1 MAIPL
6 ITGPDGAAAPSQPTQ
21 ARRADPPAKPAADA
35 PSRPDR
41 EQVQEVARQ
50 LQHVAGPVAQNL
62 QFMVDGETGKTV
74 IRVVDGATKEVIRQ
88 IPNEEVLAIARAMDR
103 LQGLLLKG
111 KA

>member
-1 MAIPL
+1 MAIPQ
-6 ITGPDGAAAPSQPTQ
+6 ISGPGSISQPTQ
-21 ARRADPPAKPAADA
+21 TKRSDPPAKPASE
-35 PSRPDR
+35 PSPRPDR
-41 EQVQEVARQ
+41 EQVQEVVRQ
-50 LQHVAGPVAQNL
+50 LQRVAEPVAQNL

>member
-1 MAIPL
+1 MAIPQ
-6 ITGPDGAAAPSQPTQ
+6 ISGPGSISQPTQ
-21 ARRADPPAKPAADA
+21 TRRSDPPAKPAAESP
-35 PSRPDR
+35 PSLAR
-41 EQVQEVARQ
+41 EQVQEVVRQ
-50 LQHVAGPVAQNL
+50 LQRVSEPVAQNL

>member
-1 MAIPL
+1 MAIPQ
-6 ITGPDGAAAPSQPTQ
+6 ISGPGSISQPTQ
-21 ARRADPPAKPAADA
+21 TKRSDPPAKPASEPA
-35 PSRPDR
+35 SRPER

-50 LQHVAGPVAQNL
+50 LQRVAEPVAQNL

>member
-6 ITGPDGAAAPSQPTQ
+6 INGPNTPSPTGQVKRPEAVAP
-21 ARRADPPAKPAADA
+21 RPAPE
-35 PSRPDR
+35 PSDSPSE
-41 EQVQEVARQ
+41 EQVREITRQ
-50 LQHVAGPVAQNL
+50 LQRATESVAQNL

-88 IPNEEVLAIARAMDR
+88 IPSEEVLAIARAMDR

>member
-1 MAIPL
+1 MAIPQ
-6 ITGPDGAAAPSQPTQ
+6 ISGPGTVAQTTQ
-21 ARRADPPAKPAADA
+21 AKRAEPPAKPASESA
-35 PSRPDR
+35 PRPDR

-50 LQHVAGPVAQNL
+50 LQRVAEPVAQNL

-88 IPNEEVLAIARAMDR
+88 IPNEEVLAIAQAMDR

>member
-1 MAIPL
+1 MAIPQ
-6 ITGPDGAAAPSQPTQ
+6 ISGPGTVTQPTQ
-21 ARRADPPAKPAADA
+21 TKRSDPPAKPASESA
-35 PSRPDR
+35 PRPDR

-50 LQHVAGPVAQNL
+50 LQRVAEPVAQNL
-62 QFMVDGETGKTV
+62 QFTVDGETGKTV
-74 IRVVDGATKEVIRQ
+74 IRVVDSATKEVIRQ

>member
-1 MAIPL
+1 MAIPQ
-6 ITGPDGAAAPSQPTQ
+6 ISGMGNVSQSTQ
-21 ARRADPPAKPAADA
+21 SKRSDPPAKPAVETASSPA
-35 PSRPDR
+35 R
-41 EQVQEVARQ
+41 EQVQEVAKQ
-50 LQHVAGPVAQNL
+50 LQRVAEPVAQNL

-88 IPNEEVLAIARAMDR
+88 IPNEEVLAIARAIDR